1 MADKFE
7 NYDEEIE
14 DLDSVITLA
23 DEDGNETEFEF
34 LDMIEYRDRQFVVLL
49 PTDAA
54 GDSGEVV
61 ILEVKDCGA
70 GNESYYGVD
79 DENTL
84 MSVFRIFRERFKDI
98 LGSLD
103 GVD

>member
-1 MADKFE
+1 MADKLE
-7 NYDEEIE
+7 NYDGEIE
-14 DLDSVITLA
+14 DLDSLVTLT
-23 DEDGNETEFEF
+23 DEDGKETEFEF
-34 LDMIEYRDRQFVVLL
+34 LDLIEYRDRQFVVLL
-49 PTDAA
+49 PTDET

-61 ILEVKDCGA
+61 ILEVKDYGSK
-70 GNESYYGVD
+70 NESYYGVD

-84 MSVFRIFRERFKDI
+84 MSVFRIFRERFKEI